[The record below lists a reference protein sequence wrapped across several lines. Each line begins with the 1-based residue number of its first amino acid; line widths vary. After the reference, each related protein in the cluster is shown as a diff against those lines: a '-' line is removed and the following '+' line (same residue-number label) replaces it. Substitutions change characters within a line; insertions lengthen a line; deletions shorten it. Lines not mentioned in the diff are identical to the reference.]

1 MAEPRIG
8 ERALRVGSSIK
19 AFVGSKTMIA
29 LVTVAI
35 SSLIIAYAVLPQS
48 VVLEAGQFAKRDIES
63 PRTIVNRVATDK
75 LKEDARKAY
84 MKSAPNSPENYEISQ
99 SYSYMAEESVDAVFD
114 AVVTA
119 RADDPEAGPEAI
131 ARAAAKKL
139 GGAVD
144 ALSLSAGDL
153 AALAQITEDELA
165 SARQTAASLV
175 GRTMRDI
182 RITDASLQKV
192 AAGIPDDLTRDGLPP
207 QLVKAVSR
215 VVVGALR
222 PNLSLDLAKVEKA
235 AEDQS
240 NLVPPVYIQ
249 KGQSIIRRGD
259 AATEEHIAILSD
271 LGLLGSRGSI
281 MGWIGV
287 VCLTAMAV
295 AYTAA
300 YVHRFTTRLSSAE
313 SSLALCAVAG
323 VAVLISASVLAGLA
337 PDYAPY
343 LVPAAFAS
351 MIISSLLSLEM
362 AMAVNLSVAALVGV
376 MLRGDAFAMLAALA
390 AGAAGAYSVPGL
402 RDRASMTRAVVFVG
416 GAVAAVSVCY
426 GLAFGE
432 PQVLSRWY
440 WGFVNGMIST
450 VLTLGS
456 LPFFESIFGVTSPLR
471 LLELSN
477 PGHPLLRRLLLEAPG
492 TYHHSILVGNLAE
505 TAAQA
510 VGADALLVR
519 VGALYHDV
527 GKLKRPYFF
536 VENQFAQANPHDK
549 ISPALSTLVITSHA
563 KDGVELARQYRLPKS
578 VIDLIQQHHG
588 TGLVSFFYQR
598 AAENDRDQSVDE
610 KDFRYPG
617 PRPQSREAAIVMLA
631 DSVEAAVR
639 AQSDASPWQVQS
651 TVKKVVRGKL
661 ADGQLDECD
670 LTLKD
675 LYAIENAF
683 LDVLSGVYHERVE
696 YPDLRAVE
704 AGAGADANGSGN
716 ANGSSHAKLA
726 APACEGRGDGEGE
739 ATDVRR
745 DSEQAD

>member
-1 MAEPRIG
+1 
-8 ERALRVGSSIK
+8 
-19 AFVGSKTMIA
+19 
-29 LVTVAI
+29 
-35 SSLIIAYAVLPQS
+35 
-48 VVLEAGQFAKRDIES
+48 
-63 PRTIVNRVATDK
+63 
-75 LKEDARKAY
+75 
-84 MKSAPNSPENYEISQ
+84 
-99 SYSYMAEESVDAVFD
+99 
-114 AVVTA
+114 
-119 RADDPEAGPEAI
+119 
-131 ARAAAKKL
+131 
-139 GGAVD
+139 
-144 ALSLSAGDL
+144 
-153 AALAQITEDELA
+153 
-165 SARQTAASLV
+165 
-175 GRTMRDI
+175 
-182 RITDASLQKV
+182 
-192 AAGIPDDLTRDGLPP
+192 
-207 QLVKAVSR
+207 
-215 VVVGALR
+215 
-222 PNLSLDLAKVEKA
+222 
-235 AEDQS
+235 
-240 NLVPPVYIQ
+240 
-249 KGQSIIRRGD
+249 
-259 AATEEHIAILSD
+259 
-271 LGLLGSRGSI
+271 
-281 MGWIGV
+281 
-287 VCLTAMAV
+287 
-295 AYTAA
+295 
-300 YVHRFTTRLSSAE
+300 
-313 SSLALCAVAG
+313 
-323 VAVLISASVLAGLA
+323 
-337 PDYAPY
+337 
-343 LVPAAFAS
+343 
-351 MIISSLLSLEM
+351 
-362 AMAVNLSVAALVGV
+362 
-376 MLRGDAFAMLAALA
+376 
-390 AGAAGAYSVPGL
+390 
-402 RDRASMTRAVVFVG
+402 
-416 GAVAAVSVCY
+416 
-426 GLAFGE
+426 
-432 PQVLSRWY
+432 
-440 WGFVNGMIST
+440 
-450 VLTLGS
+450 
-456 LPFFESIFGVTSPLR
+456 
-471 LLELSN
+471 
-477 PGHPLLRRLLLEAPG
+477 PG

-716 ANGSSHAKLA
+716 ANGNSHAKLA